1 MRILLNHHTHK
12 KWRGKDGRRRGEGGY
27 WGMKFFIKPPS
38 HPSKAPPKRPR
49 PKLVDYLRPFSNIL
63 EKSRNFSNI
72 LEYSRTFQ
80 KMIKGR
86 CLQTR
91 LQTRLQTHHPEL
103 SSAKAGKLS
112 LPVGWEVGGW
122 ISWKYSHSAQLSWKM
137 CQAHVKLEVEL
148 KLVLL
153 CCDWFSCWKKDL
165 ICLSVDVA

>member
-1 MRILLNHHTHK
+1 
-12 KWRGKDGRRRGEGGY
+12 
-27 WGMKFFIKPPS
+27 MKFFIKPPS

-80 KMIKGR
+80 KMMIRR
-86 CLQTR
+86 C

-112 LPVGWEVGGW
+112 LPVGWEVG
-122 ISWKYSHSAQLSWKM
+122 
-137 CQAHVKLEVEL
+137 
-148 KLVLL
+148 
-153 CCDWFSCWKKDL
+153 
-165 ICLSVDVA
+165 